1 MWNRLAVLAILTAS
15 ALPAQMPPGSFRVD
29 LPPDAPV
36 ALVSADWGASR
47 VTARGGALLLE
58 LHSTLQLKNTGARR
72 IRAVSLL
79 VTAQDQTP
87 GGRASVTVPSL
98 DIDASDTFPVRIDLR
113 LMRPLQTGPGA
124 VVSVQLDG
132 VLFEDLAFYGPNR
145 MNARRSMLA
154 WELEARRDRKA
165 LLAVLDRGGAG
176 ALRNELVDELAR
188 SAAQPRLSVQAAR
201 SGRSTAIEPEREVT
215 LAALS
220 IPSTPVELL
229 SGTVRI
235 ADDEARAPR
244 VVLRN
249 VGAKPVRSVE
259 VSWLVR
265 DSDGREYTA
274 GSLPAD
280 VNLAPGQTGTAA
292 KEGALRFSHPG
303 GGPASLAAMTGFV
316 SSVEFSDGALW
327 LPSRQALQMPRLR
340 GVLPPSGE
348 EERLMELYRRKGL
361 DAVVQQLHKLR

>member
-1 MWNRLAVLAILTAS
+1 MWNRLAFLVLLATAV
-15 ALPAQMPPGSFRVD
+15 PAQMPPGSFRVD

-36 ALVSADWGASR
+36 ALVSADPGASR

-113 LMRPLQTGPGA
+113 LMRPLQNAPGA
-124 VVSVQLDG
+124 VVDVQLDG
-132 VLFEDLAFYGPNR
+132 ILFEDLGFYGPNR
-145 MNARRSMLA
+145 MNARRSMLV

-165 LLAVLDRGGAG
+165 LLAVLERGGAG
-176 ALRNELVDELAR
+176 ALRNELVEALAR
-188 SAAQPRLSVQAAR
+188 DAAQPRLAVQAAGA
-201 SGRSTAIEPEREVT
+201 GRTTALEPEREVT

-220 IPSTPVELL
+220 LPATPVELL

-235 ADDEARAPR
+235 AGDEARAPH

-249 VGAKPVRSVE
+249 IGSKPVRSVE

-265 DSDGREYTA
+265 DKQGQEYTA

-280 VNLAPGQTGTAA
+280 VNLAPGQTGAA
-292 KEGALRFSHPG
+292 SKDGALRFSLPG

-327 LPSRQALQMPRLR
+327 LPSHQALRDPRLL

-348 EERLMELYRRKGL
+348 QERLMELYRRKGL
-361 DAVVQQLHKLR
+361 EAVIQQLHKLR

>member
-1 MWNRLAVLAILTAS
+1 MWNRLAVLAVLTVS

-29 LPPDAPV
+29 LPPDAPI
-36 ALVSADWGASR
+36 ALASADWGASR
-47 VTARGGALLLE
+47 VSARGGALLLE

-79 VTAQDQTP
+79 VTAQDLTP

-98 DIDASDTFPVRIDLR
+98 DIEAGETFPVRIDLR

-124 VVSVQLDG
+124 VVDVQLDG
-132 VLFEDLAFYGPNR
+132 ILFDDLAFYGPNR
-145 MNARRSMLA
+145 MNARRAMLA

-165 LLAVLDRGGAG
+165 LLAVLERGGTG
-176 ALRNELVDELAR
+176 ALRGELIDALAR
-188 SAAQPRLSVQAAR
+188 SAAQPQLNVQAAR
-201 SGRSTAIEPEREVT
+201 SGRATAVEPGREVT
-215 LAALS
+215 LATLS
-220 IPSTPVELL
+220 MPATPVELL
-229 SGTVRI
+229 SGTVKI

-249 VGAKPVRSVE
+249 ISSKPVRSVE

-265 DSDGREYTA
+265 DNQGREYTA

-292 KEGALRFSHPG
+292 KDGALRFSLPG
-303 GGPASLAAMTGFV
+303 GGPATLSAMTGFV
-316 SSVEFSDGALW
+316 SSVEFADGALW
-327 LPSRQALQMPRLR
+327 LPSRQALQTPRLR

-361 DAVVQQLHKLR
+361 DAVIQQLRKLR

>member
-1 MWNRLAVLAILTAS
+1 MWNRLAFFALLASL
-15 ALPAQMPPGSFRVD
+15 LPAQTPPGPFRVD
-29 LPPDAPV
+29 LSPDAPV

-47 VTARGGALLLE
+47 VTTRGGALLLE
-58 LHSTLQLKNTGARR
+58 LHSTLQFKNTGARR

-98 DIDASDTFPVRIDLR
+98 DIESSDTFPVRIDLR
-113 LMRPLQTGPGA
+113 LMRPLQTAAGA
-124 VVSVQLDG
+124 VVDVQLDG
-132 VLFEDLAFYGPNR
+132 ILFEDLGFYGPNR

-165 LLAVLDRGGAG
+165 LLAVLERGGAG
-176 ALRNELVDELAR
+176 ALRNELIEALAR
-188 SAAQPRLSVQAAR
+188 SEAQPRLAVQAAR
-201 SGRSTAIEPEREVT
+201 AGRATAVEPEREVT

-220 IPSTPVELL
+220 LPATPVELL
-229 SGTVRI
+229 SGTVKI
-235 ADDEARAPR
+235 AGDEARAPR
-244 VVLRN
+244 IVLRN
-249 VGAKPVRSVE
+249 IGAKPVRSVE
-259 VSWLVR
+259 ISWLVR
-265 DSDGREYTA
+265 DNLGREYTA

-280 VNLAPGQTGTAA
+280 VNLAPGQTGAAA
-292 KEGALRFSHPG
+292 KEGALRFSLPG
-303 GGPASLAAMTGFV
+303 GGPAALAAMTGFI

-327 LPSRQALQMPRLR
+327 LPSRQALLDPRLR

-361 DAVVQQLHKLR
+361 DAVIGQLQKLR

>member
-1 MWNRLAVLAILTAS
+1 MCNRLAVLAILTAS
-15 ALPAQMPPGSFRVD
+15 ALPAQMPPGSFRVN

-98 DIDASDTFPVRIDLR
+98 DIDGSDTFPVRIDLR
-113 LMRPLQTGPGA
+113 LMRPLQTGPGS
-124 VVSVQLDG
+124 VVDVQLDG
-132 VLFEDLAFYGPNR
+132 VLFEDLGFYGPNL

-176 ALRNELVDELAR
+176 ALRNELVDALAR
-188 SAAQPRLSVQAAR
+188 SAAQPRLTVQAAR
-201 SGRSTAIEPEREVT
+201 SGRATAIESEREVT
-215 LAALS
+215 LATLVM
-220 IPSTPVELL
+220 PSSPVELL
-229 SGTVRI
+229 SGTVKI

-249 VGAKPVRSVE
+249 VGSRPVRSVE

-265 DSDGREYTA
+265 DSQDREYTA

-303 GGPASLAAMTGFV
+303 GGPASLSAMTGFV

-327 LPSRQALQMPRLR
+327 LPSRQALQTPRLR
-340 GVLPPSGE
+340 GVLAPSGE

-361 DAVVQQLHKLR
+361 DAVVQQLHRLR